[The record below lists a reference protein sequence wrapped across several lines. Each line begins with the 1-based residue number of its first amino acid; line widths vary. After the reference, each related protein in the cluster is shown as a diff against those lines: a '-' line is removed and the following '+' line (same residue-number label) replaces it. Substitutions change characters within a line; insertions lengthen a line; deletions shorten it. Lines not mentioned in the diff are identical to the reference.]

1 MKKLQA
7 FILALGV
14 SASAMANVS
23 GSIEPDRANVT
34 VRKVDNTKVQ
44 LIYGMNP
51 VAPVTVKIYDANKF
65 LVQKDRIVADKPFAK
80 AYDFVNLVPGKYE
93 VEVIENNQVIDQY
106 VLDMGKPATNPIAF
120 SKVEKVEENK
130 FKLSYNGLSAV
141 KLDILV
147 FENDKLIHEEQ
158 VSEVNGFQKLY
169 KIQGVSPSA
178 KLEFF
183 VKTDEG
189 FTQLLAA
196 K

>member
-23 GSIEPDRANVT
+23 GSVNPERTNVT

-65 LVQKDRIVADKPFAK
+65 LVQKDKIVADKPFAK

-93 VEVIENNQVIDQY
+93 VEILENNQVVDQY
-106 VLDMGKPATNPIAF
+106 VLDMGKPVSKPIAF
-120 SKVEKVEENK
+120 SSIEKIEDNR
-130 FKLSYNGLSAV
+130 FKLLYNGLSPV
-141 KLDILV
+141 NLEILV
-147 FENDKLIHEEQ
+147 FENDKLIHEEK
-158 VSEVNGFQKLY
+158 VSDVNGFQKLY
-169 KIQGVSPSA
+169 KMEGVSQSA

>member
-14 SASAMANVS
+14 SASVMANVS
-23 GSIEPDRANVT
+23 GSVDPDRASVT

-44 LIYGMNP
+44 LIYSMNP

-65 LVQKDRIVADKPFAK
+65 LVQKDKIVADKPFTK
-80 AYDFVNLVPGKYE
+80 AYDFVNLAPGKYA
-93 VEVIENNQVIDQY
+93 VEVLENNQVIDHY
-106 VLDMGKPATNPIAF
+106 ILDMGKPQAKPVAF
-120 SKVEKVEENK
+120 SMVEKVEANK
-130 FKLSYNGLSAV
+130 FKLSYNGISSVNLE
-141 KLDILV
+141 ILV
-147 FENDKLIHEEQ
+147 FENNKLIHEEH
-158 VSEVNGFQKLY
+158 VSDVNCFQKLY
-169 KIQGVSPSA
+169 KIQGVSPTA
-178 KLEFF
+178 RLEFF

>member
-14 SASAMANVS
+14 SATAMANVS
-23 GSIEPDRANVT
+23 SSVNPDRANVT

-106 VLDMGKPATNPIAF
+106 VLDMGKTVAKPIAY
-120 SKVEKVEENK
+120 SRVEKVEDNK

-141 KLDILV
+141 NLNILV

-158 VSEVNGFQKLY
+158 VADVNGFQKLY

>member
-14 SASAMANVS
+14 SATAMANVS
-23 GSIEPDRANVT
+23 GSVDPDRASVT

-44 LIYGMNP
+44 LIYSMNP

-65 LVQKDRIVADKPFAK
+65 LVQKDKIVADKPFAK
-80 AYDFVNLVPGKYE
+80 AYDFVNLVPGKYA
-93 VEVIENNQVIDQY
+93 VEILENNQVIDQY
-106 VLDMGKPATNPIAF
+106 VLDMGTPVSKPIAF
-120 SKVEKVEENK
+120 SMVEKVENNK
-130 FKLSYNGLSAV
+130 FKLLYNGLSAV
-141 KLDILV
+141 NLEILV

-158 VSEVNGFQKLY
+158 VSDVNGFQKLY
-169 KIQGVSPSA
+169 KMEGVSPRA

>member
-23 GSIEPDRANVT
+23 GSMNPERANVT

-44 LIYGMNP
+44 LIYSMNP

-93 VEVIENNQVIDQY
+93 VEILENNQVVNQY
-106 VLDMGKPATNPIAF
+106 LLDMGKPVSKPIAF
-120 SKVEKVEENK
+120 SRVEKVDENK
-130 FKLSYNGLSAV
+130 FKLLYNGLSSV
-141 KLDILV
+141 NLEILV
-147 FENDKLIHEEQ
+147 FENDTLIHEEHLTD
-158 VSEVNGFQKLY
+158 VNGFQKLY
-169 KIQGVSPSA
+169 KMEGVSQSA

>member
-23 GSIEPDRANVT
+23 GSMNPERANVT

-65 LVQKDRIVADKPFAK
+65 LVQKDRIVVDKPFAK

-93 VEVIENNQVIDQY
+93 VEILENNQVVNQY
-106 VLDMGKPATNPIAF
+106 VLDMGKPVSKPIAF
-120 SKVEKVEENK
+120 SKVEKVDDNK
-130 FKLSYNGLSAV
+130 FKLLYNGLSSV
-141 KLDILV
+141 NLEILV

-158 VSEVNGFQKLY
+158 ITDVNGFQKLY
-169 KIQGVSPSA
+169 KMEGVSQSA

>member
-23 GSIEPDRANVT
+23 GSVDPDRAGVT

-44 LIYGMNP
+44 LIYDLNP

-65 LVQKDRIVADKPFAK
+65 LVQKDKIVANKPFTK
-80 AYDFVNLVPGKYE
+80 AYDFVNLVPGKYA
-93 VEVIENNQVIDQY
+93 VEVLENNQIIDHY
-106 VLDMGKPATNPIAF
+106 VLDMGKPLAKPVAF
-120 SKVEKVEENK
+120 SMVEKVEANK
-130 FKLSYNGLSAV
+130 FKLSYNGMSSVNLE
-141 KLDILV
+141 ILV
-147 FENDKLIHEEQ
+147 FENDKLIHEEH
-158 VSEVNGFQKLY
+158 VSDVSGFQKLY
-169 KIQGVSPSA
+169 KMQGVSPTA